1 MHMNHP
7 VFFLAQA
14 ASGQQQG
21 APAWTS
27 FVPLI
32 LLVVVFY
39 FLLIRPQ
46 QKKAKEHTEMLKTIK
61 RGDRVATSGGL
72 VGFVENV
79 KDRTVVIKSD
89 ASKLEILKSA
99 VAEITERGAQ
109 TSQSSES

>member
-1 MHMNHP
+1 MHMNQP
-7 VFFLAQA
+7 ILFLADA
-14 ASGQQQG
+14 AATQQG
-21 APAWTS
+21 PPAWTS

-46 QKKAKEHTEMLKTIK
+46 QKKAKEHAELLKTIK

-99 VAEITERGAQ
+99 VSEITERGG
-109 TSQSSES
+109 QSSES